1 MKILGDIWQQTLAP
15 KQALA
20 LHLSHYHFPPS
31 PTGRTC
37 CTYSYSQKTDAAR
50 AKWRILDDNFHVRR
64 WCEMKQ
70 WTIDGVFPSVTTQ
83 RTSLSYFVTVSSA
96 DNAPG
101 APAERS
107 LNKRLPSFTYAITLS
122 KKNRPG
128 SDASA
133 GSQAPLWNHSSELVP
148 QVQCH
153 HTFHSDGGSV
163 KDPVHTRCLHILR
176 LYFIVVTE
184 QGPGQ
189 GSHLWNHFNCDDL
202 TTWSQRR
209 AQCTTVFICDKQSLV
224 LGSGGETNKAL

>member
-1 MKILGDIWQQTLAP
+1 
-15 KQALA
+15 
-20 LHLSHYHFPPS
+20 
-31 PTGRTC
+31 
-37 CTYSYSQKTDAAR
+37 
-50 AKWRILDDNFHVRR
+50 
-64 WCEMKQ
+64 MKQ

-83 RTSLSYFVTVSSA
+83 RASLSYFVTVSSA

-107 LNKRLPSFTYAITLS
+107 LNERLPSFTYAITLS

-163 KDPVHTRCLHILR
+163 KDPVHTRVSTFYGFILLLSQNRDRVRGR
-176 LYFIVVTE
+176 LDNVVSAS
-184 QGPGQ
+184 GPVHDSVYLWQ
-189 GSHLWNHFNCDDL
+189 TKSCQVVKPTKHYNQFLINQNKSHYWF
-202 TTWSQRR
+202 
-209 AQCTTVFICDKQSLV
+209 
-224 LGSGGETNKAL
+224 